1 MRTSFT
7 SRLRAVARP
16 TATLTAAAV
25 ASMTLVACGGG
36 SSSSADD
43 GTLRFGLSAEPV
55 TLTTGVWQGS
65 ATNFVLTLIHRGLM
79 TLDDETGELVPGL
92 AETVDTPDPTTY
104 VFTLRDDLTFSDGSP
119 LTAENVKNS
128 LEYYAN
134 PETGSTLI
142 AGLQDIA
149 DVTVDS
155 DTQVTV
161 TLSQPNNG
169 FLEYL
174 AVPTAAIVP
183 DASLNPTTP
192 NTVGAGPF
200 TLEDSQEG
208 VGMTFAKSDV
218 FYDAEDVALDEIDV
232 TYYPDGD
239 ARANALVSGDVD
251 MIDYVTWENFDRVG
265 DTDGLELDAQPGPF
279 QYVQFNTTEGPFA
292 DPLVREAVAY
302 AINRENAL
310 VAAFQSNGEELD
322 GVVMP
327 DDEALEGIG
336 TDLWSYDPDRAQDL
350 LAEAGYP
357 DGFSATLLATSQYTF
372 LQDTA
377 LSVQQDL
384 QAIGIDVTLDAPDWS
399 GRLEKGAAGDYDI
412 AVSGDVG
419 IVTNP
424 SYLLGYVQGPDTFN
438 RSFGYASPEIAEA
451 ITAGIRATDDESRA
465 AAYEE
470 AFDLFA
476 TDVPFASIDTRDQ
489 AWAYSDDIEGFTN
502 LSGFHTFFSGYTLAN
517 TSIER

>member
-1 MRTSFT
+1 MRTSLT
-7 SRLRAVARP
+7 SRLRAAARP
-16 TATLTAAAV
+16 RTAALTAAAV
-25 ASMTLVACGGG
+25 ASMTLAACGGG
-36 SSSSADD
+36 SGSSDD
-43 GTLRFGLSAEPV
+43 PGTLRFGLSAEPV

-79 TLDDETGELVPGL
+79 TLDEDGELVPGL
-92 AETVDTPDPTTY
+92 AASVETPDPTTY
-104 VFTLRDDLTFSDGSP
+104 VFTLHEGLTFSDGSP
-119 LTAENVKNS
+119 LTATNVKNS

-134 PETGSTLI
+134 PDNGSTLI

-149 DVTVDS
+149 SITADS

-161 TLSQPNNG
+161 TLEAPNNA
-169 FLEYL
+169 FLEFL

-183 DASLNPTTP
+183 DASLNAETP
-192 NTVGAGPF
+192 NIVGAGPF
-200 TLEDSQEG
+200 EIEEQNEG
-208 VGMTFAKSDV
+208 VGMTLAKFDG

-232 TYYPDGD
+232 AYYPDGD

-265 DTDGLELDAQPGPF
+265 STDGVELAAQPGPF
-279 QYVQFNTTEGPFA
+279 QYVQFNVTDGPFA

-302 AINRENAL
+302 AINRDNAL
-310 VAAFQSNGEELD
+310 TAAFQSNGEPLE
-322 GVVMP
+322 GVVTS
-327 DDEALEGIG
+327 DDPALEGLG
-336 TDLWSYDPDRAQDL
+336 DELWSYDPDRAKEL

-384 QAIGIDVTLDAPDWS
+384 QAVGIDVTLDAPDWS
-399 GRLEKGAAGDYDI
+399 GRLEKGAAGDYDL

-424 SYLLGYVQGPDTFN
+424 IYLLSFVQGPDNFN
-438 RSFGYASPEIAEA
+438 RSFGYANEEIAAALTE
-451 ITAGIRATDDESRA
+451 GLRATDDETRA

-489 AWAYSDDIEGFTN
+489 AWAYSDDVEGFTN

>member
-1 MRTSFT
+1 MRTST
-7 SRLRAVARP
+7 TTRLRAAARP
-16 TATLTAAAV
+16 RVAALTAAAV
-25 ASMTLVACGGG
+25 ASLTLAACGGG
-36 SSSSADD
+36 SSSASES
-43 GTLRFGLSAEPV
+43 TLRFGLSAEPV

-65 ATNFVLTLIHRGLM
+65 ATNFVLTLVHRGLM
-79 TLDDETGELVPGL
+79 TLDESGELVPGL
-92 AETVDTPDPTTY
+92 AESVETPDPTTY
-104 VFTLRDDLTFSDGSP
+104 VFTLHEGLTFSDGSP
-119 LTAENVKNS
+119 LTAQNVKSS
-128 LEYYAN
+128 LEYYAD
-134 PETGSTLI
+134 PESGSTLI

-149 DVTVDS
+149 EITADS
-155 DTQVTV
+155 DTQVTI
-161 TLSQPNNG
+161 TLAAPNNA

-183 DASLNPTTP
+183 DASLNADTP
-192 NTVGAGPF
+192 NNVGAGPF
-200 TLEDSQEG
+200 VLEDSQAG
-208 VGMTFAKSDV
+208 VGMTLAKFDDY
-218 FYDAEDVALDEIDV
+218 YDAEDVALEEIDV
-232 TYYPDGD
+232 SYYADGD

-265 DTDGLELDAQPGPF
+265 DTDGVELAAQPGPF
-279 QYVQFNTTEGPFA
+279 QYVQFNTVEGPFA
-292 DPLVREAVAY
+292 DPLVREAVAH
-302 AINRENAL
+302 AINRDNAL
-310 VAAFQSNGEELD
+310 TAAFQSNGEPLY

-327 DDEALEGIG
+327 EDPALEGVG
-336 TDLWSYDPDRAQDL
+336 DDLWSYDPDRAKEL

-399 GRLEKGAAGDYDI
+399 GRLEKGAAGDYDL

-424 SYLLGYVQGPDTFN
+424 SYLLGHVQGPDNFN
-438 RSFGYASPEIAEA
+438 RSFGYQNPEIAA
-451 ITAGIRATDDESRA
+451 ALTDGLRATDDAARV

-470 AFDLFA
+470 AFSIFA
-476 TDVPFASIDTRDQ
+476 TDVPFATIDTRDQ
-489 AWAYSDDIEGFTN
+489 AWAHSDDVEGFAN
-502 LSGFHTFFSGYTLAN
+502 LPGFHTFFSGYTLAN